1 MAAGSLPLA
10 AQISPHNRR
19 AVVSLVRD
27 EDRRKNVYNALA
39 AIDDQIRPVLKR
51 KKYVRAGRNT
61 TRWAGGWLRGS
72 RVSPSRARG
81 PSAVVAPRGQV
92 TWLSE

>member
-19 AVVSLVRD
+19 AVVSLVRG

-39 AIDDQIRPVLKR
+39 AIGDQIRPVLKR

-61 TRWAGGWLRGS
+61 TRWAGGWLRGN

-92 TWLSE
+92 TWHSE